1 MNKKMVVLVVDDEE
15 RIVYFLKSKLR
26 VSGYEVLTA
35 NNGKEAFEQF
45 HNNNLD
51 LIVLD
56 LVMPEMDGFEFLKE
70 LRRFSSVPV
79 IILSAKSEDV
89 DKIKGLTLGADDYLQ
104 KPFNPNEL
112 IARIEAIN
120 RRLSSPSSGKSP
132 DLITL
137 NNIQIDFQ
145 AHVAVVKGTEE
156 HFTRLEWLLLREF
169 TKDMGHVITYE
180 ELLTRVWGPEYRNDV
195 QILRT
200 WVNRLR
206 NKLEENPQDPKL
218 IRTVPKVG
226 YIFNKTSK

>member
-35 NNGKEAFEQF
+35 GNGKEAFEQF

-120 RRLSSPSSGKSP
+120 RRLASPAAGKSP

-137 NNIQIDFQ
+137 NNIHIDFQ
-145 AHVAVVKGTEE
+145 AHIADVRGKEE
-156 HFTRLEWLLLREF
+156 HLTRLEWLLLREF
-169 TKDMGHVITYE
+169 TKNIGHVITYE
-180 ELLTRVWGPEYRNDV
+180 ELLTKVWGPEYRNDV

-206 NKLEENPQDPKL
+206 NKLEENPQDPRL
-218 IRTVPKVG
+218 IRTVSKVG
-226 YIFNKTSK
+226 YIFSKDSK